1 MLPNQRKN
9 PQDYEPDCR
18 NLIKESLTAMDMTLH
33 PIGYVRSP
41 YKKRGDAPR
50 QGRLSGKTAEIVIDP
65 QYRDGLYRLDGEK
78 RLIVLAWFDRSD
90 QTTLRVTPPGTTVE
104 HGVFATR
111 FPDRPNPIGISVV
124 DLIGIKDGVL
134 KVRGL
139 DSLDG
144 TPIIDIKPY
153 IPEFD
158 CPSP

>member
-1 MLPNQRKN
+1 MQ
-9 PQDYEPDCR
+9 
-18 NLIKESLTAMDMTLH
+18 ITLN

-41 YKKRGDAPR
+41 YRKRGDAPR
-50 QGRLSGKTAEIVIDP
+50 QGRLSDKTAEIVIDP
-65 QYRDGLYRLDGEK
+65 QYRDGIFRLEREK

-90 QTTLRVTPPGTTVE
+90 RTFLRVTPPGTDVE

-111 FPDRPNPIGISVV
+111 SPDRPNPIGLSVV
-124 DLIGIKDGVL
+124 DLLGIKDGVL
-134 KVRGL
+134 EVRGL

-158 CPSP
+158 SPPPEE

>member
-1 MLPNQRKN
+1 M
-9 PQDYEPDCR
+9 
-18 NLIKESLTAMDMTLH
+18 KESLTTMDMMLH
-33 PIGYVRSP
+33 PVGYVRSP

-65 QYRDGLYRLDGEK
+65 QYRDGLFRLKGEK
-78 RLIVLAWFDRSD
+78 HLIVLAWFDRSD
-90 QTTLRVTPPGTTVE
+90 RTFLRVTPPGTMVE

-111 FPDRPNPIGISVV
+111 SPDRPNPIGLSVV

-134 KVRGL
+134 EVRGL

-158 CPSP
+158 CPPPAE

>member
-1 MLPNQRKN
+1 M
-9 PQDYEPDCR
+9 
-18 NLIKESLTAMDMTLH
+18 KESLKTMDMTLY
-33 PIGYVRSP
+33 PVGYVRSP

-50 QGRLSGKTAEIVIDP
+50 QGRLSEKTAEIVIDP
-65 QYRDGLYRLDGEK
+65 QYRDGIFRLEMEK

-90 QTTLRVTPPGTTVE
+90 RTLLRVTPPGTDVE

-111 FPDRPNPIGISVV
+111 SPDRPNPIGLSVV
-124 DLIGIKDGVL
+124 DLLGLKDGVL
-134 KVRGL
+134 EVRGL

-158 CPSP
+158 SPLSAE